1 MLSLIT
7 IAVKAGDDIVWSM
20 KSHEV
25 WERSFAFIEKEL
37 LPEMVHDR
45 CFCEPNSRE
54 FVEFDSATIRLD
66 ELSRS
71 SEIYRVTIVVRFSG
85 EPRSFPL
92 LLKLLPEEEA
102 EHKSPTASD
111 AYQNEEMFYS
121 KMTLKYGTD
130 LVPKCYLS
138 DLGRYGRP
146 VIVLEDLE
154 EAGYTQ
160 VDGELDEEHL
170 KLCVQVLAKFH
181 ARGLRLRA
189 TEPQVFREFE
199 AKLLEIS
206 LTEETMSHY
215 EKRSTRMLD
224 ILETMPNSGF
234 VERIKHRLNKRP
246 MEIVK
251 AIATGVN
258 DVSTICHGHFSHDN
272 LLFKYQN
279 GKPID
284 AKMID
289 WQTMRYCSPAVDL
302 GPILL
307 YNVTHENGPSEV
319 QKILTLYIDTVRS
332 EYPEVD
338 SERLREDVV
347 DKFLFACVVLSI
359 LDHITDDELTRVLL
373 LLEQLDN
380 FD

>member
-1 MLSLIT
+1 M
-7 IAVKAGDDIVWSM
+7 
-20 KSHEV
+20 
-25 WERSFAFIEKEL
+25 
-37 LPEMVHDR
+37 
-45 CFCEPNSRE
+45 
-54 FVEFDSATIRLD
+54 
-66 ELSRS
+66 
-71 SEIYRVTIVVRFSG
+71 
-85 EPRSFPL
+85 
-92 LLKLLPEEEA
+92 
-102 EHKSPTASD
+102 
-111 AYQNEEMFYS
+111 YQNI
-121 KMTLKYGTD
+121 T
-130 LVPKCYLS
+130 
-138 DLGRYGRP
+138 RY
-146 VIVLEDLE
+146 VYD
-154 EAGYTQ
+154 
-160 VDGELDEEHL
+160 D
-170 KLCVQVLAKFH
+170 F
-181 ARGLRLRA
+181 
-189 TEPQVFREFE
+189 
-199 AKLLEIS
+199 
-206 LTEETMSHY
+206 
-215 EKRSTRMLD
+215 RMLD

>member
-1 MLSLIT
+1 
-7 IAVKAGDDIVWSM
+7 M

-25 WERSFAFIEKEL
+25 WERSSNFIEHEL

-45 CFCEPNSRE
+45 CFCEPDSRE

-71 SEIYRVTIVVRFSG
+71 SEIYRVTVVVRFSG
-85 EPRSFPL
+85 ESRSFPL
-92 LLKLLPEEEA
+92 LLKLLPKEGS
-102 EHKSPTASD
+102 EHVSPTAFG
-111 AYQNEEMFYS
+111 AFQNEEMFYS

-130 LVPKCYLS
+130 FIPKCYLS
-138 DLGRYGRP
+138 DLGRYGRS

-160 VDGELDEEHL
+160 VGSELDEDHL

-189 TEPQVFREFE
+189 TEPQIFREFE
-199 AKLLEIS
+199 ANLVEIA
-206 LTEETMSHY
+206 LTEDAMRHY
-215 EKRSTRMLD
+215 EKRSTRLLD
-224 ILETMPNSGF
+224 ILEVMTNYADF
-234 VERIKHRLNKRP
+234 AEEIKRKINNNL
-246 MEIVK
+246 MEMVK
-251 AIATGVN
+251 SIATEVN
-258 DVSTICHGHFSHDN
+258 EVSTICHGHFSHDN

-284 AKMID
+284 AKVID

-307 YNVTHENGPSEV
+307 YNVTHENGPLKV
-319 QKILTLYIDTVRS
+319 QEILTLYIDTVRS
-332 EYPEVD
+332 EYPEV
-338 SERLREDVV
+338 SEKHLRKDIV
-347 DKFLFACVVLSI
+347 DKFLFACIVLSF
-359 LDHITDDELTRVLL
+359 LDHITDGEVARVLL
-373 LLEQLDN
+373 LLKQLDD

>member
-1 MLSLIT
+1 
-7 IAVKAGDDIVWSM
+7 M
-20 KSHEV
+20 KSHEI
-25 WERSFAFIEKEL
+25 WERSIAFIEHEL

-45 CFCEPNSRE
+45 YFCEPNSRE

-71 SEIYRVTIVVRFSG
+71 SEIYRVTVAVKFSG

-92 LLKLLPEEEA
+92 VLKLLPEEGA
-102 EHKSPTASD
+102 EHTGRTAFD
-111 AYQNEEMFYS
+111 AFQNEEMFYS
-121 KMTLKYGTD
+121 KMAPKYGPD

-138 DLGRYGRP
+138 DLGRYGRT

-154 EAGYTQ
+154 KDDYKQ
-160 VDGELDEEHL
+160 VDGELDENHL

-181 ARGLRLRA
+181 ARGLRLKA
-189 TEPQVFREFE
+189 TEPGIFREFE

-206 LTEETMSHY
+206 LTEEAVLHY

-224 ILETMPNSGF
+224 ILESLSNSAF
-234 VERIKHRLNKRP
+234 AEKMKRRLNKNP

-251 AIATGVN
+251 GIVTEVN

-279 GKPID
+279 GKPIG
-284 AKMID
+284 AKVID

-307 YNVTHENGPSEV
+307 YNVTHEDGSSKV
-319 QKILTLYIDTVRS
+319 QEILTLYIDTVRS

-338 SERLREDVV
+338 GQRLREDIVE
-347 DKFLFACVVLSI
+347 KFFFAGVVLSF
-359 LDHITDDELTRVLL
+359 LDHITDEVGS
-373 LLEQLDN
+373 
-380 FD
+380 